1 MCSAWENF
9 SSVAIYHC
17 KVKVINRRA
26 GPGAVGSAA
35 YRAGERIRDEKSGQV
50 FNYQR
55 RKGIVHTEIIPP
67 RTAPGWVFDRAT
79 LWNTVESAEKR
90 KDAQL
95 AREIMVALP
104 KELDQGQQI
113 RLVRGYINQQF
124 AKKGMVAD
132 YAIHAPSKGGDD
144 RNHHAHILL
153 TMRAITQEGF
163 GGKVRE
169 WNAKSNIY
177 QWRQAWQN
185 YTNQAL
191 AQAGLDCR
199 VDCRSHAAKG
209 LDREPLRHLGYQAT
223 AMERRGEPSDLGNE
237 NRAIVARNAMR
248 EQLRSEQLSI
258 SDEQGDFDREPA
270 ALAINAIQPSETNS
284 RETDDGKI
292 SDTIEPDEPLLN
304 PVLSQPENQ
313 ALSLAERKEVLE
325 KYARIFEERRVELSH
340 QIEKAPD
347 EKTQDRL
354 RLQDKLES
362 AYFTESYNTLRASV
376 LAEEDPQKHVNEIAA
391 SQHRARK
398 AGRDYQQCVSE
409 WNSRAVREEG
419 YVPIDPKS
427 ADKIKAMKEAEH
439 KAWSDFAMKA
449 EKNGWSPER
458 IEKESQIL
466 QKRLDHDLV
475 ASFSLEASLSHG
487 RSMGR

>member
-55 RKGIVHTEIIPP
+55 RKGIVHTEIISP

-79 LWNTVESAEKR
+79 LWNTVESTEKR

-124 AKKGMVAD
+124 IKKGMVAD
-132 YAIHAPSKGGDD
+132 FAIHAPSKGDD
-144 RNHHAHILL
+144 RNYHVHILL
-153 TMRAITQEGF
+153 TMRKITQQGF

-177 QWRQAWQN
+177 QWRQAWEN
-185 YTNQAL
+185 HTNQAL
-191 AQAGLDCR
+191 EQAGLDCR

-223 AMERRGEPSDLGNE
+223 AMERRGEPSELGNE

-248 EQLRSEQLSI
+248 EQLRSKQLRI

-270 ALAINAIQPSETNS
+270 VLAINAIQQSETNS
-284 RETDDGKI
+284 HETDDGKI
-292 SDTIEPDEPLLN
+292 SDTIEPDAPLLN

-313 ALSLAERKEVLE
+313 GLSLGERKEVLE
-325 KYARIFEERRVELSH
+325 KYAKTFEERKVELNH

-347 EKTQDRL
+347 GKTQDRL

-362 AYFTESYNTLRASV
+362 SYFIESYNKLRASV
-376 LAEEDPQKHVNEIAA
+376 LAEEDPQKNVNEIAA

-398 AGRDYQQCVSE
+398 AGRDYQKYIAE
-409 WNSRAVREEG
+409 WNSRAVREDG
-419 YVPIDPKS
+419 YSPIDQKS
-427 ADKIKAMKEAEH
+427 AYKIKEMKEAEQ
-439 KAWSDFAMKA
+439 KAWSDFIVKA
-449 EKNGWSPER
+449 EKNGWSPTR

-466 QKRLDHDLV
+466 QKKLDHEL
-475 ASFSLEASLSHG
+475 ASNFSLESSLGHG